1 MPSLTFQSLRRA
13 LVLFPLVLWW
23 LLPLAAKTETLTN
36 FAQVRALSQED
47 ADKKIPVQLDAI
59 VLGADPA
66 IPWNLFLHDGTAGCY
81 VQLVPGMNAPNFSPG
96 TKLRLNGISQ
106 PLGYYPSVT
115 QARVK
120 VIGKGEIPAP
130 VRLVADQ
137 IFSPELDSA
146 WVEVPA
152 RVVGYETGDKRF
164 TLDLQ
169 VYGSVFKAELPLQNG
184 AEAQAAALMQR
195 PVRVRGILGT
205 IFNRQRQMTD
215 RHFFVPSFASVIP
228 TLPPA
233 SDQADPLIKVAQILT
248 GGFGPQDHIRVRGV
262 VTQADAKGF
271 YLRDD
276 SASTLVYDG
285 QTKRFPPGT
294 QVEVTGF
301 GDVAPFRPILRATR
315 VVELAQTNPPPPV
328 LFNFTN
334 ADLPAM
340 QFELVT
346 LNADYLGRKEGR
358 LENIFQCR
366 AGQQIFEALLPKDNS
381 PPPDFTPGDKI
392 TLTGIC
398 ELTTT
403 HALPRVGWVDGFRLH
418 LAAAD
423 AVRVITPAP
432 WWNTQRLFVALA
444 VTSAVALLGLLG
456 TWMLRR
462 QVTKQMAIISD
473 SLRTEAVGK
482 ERDRMARE
490 LHDTLEQQL
499 SGVALQLDGLD
510 DAINTDPEAAAKIL
524 TLARRMLRYT
534 RLEARRSV
542 WDLRS
547 KVLEKQGLVAALQNM
562 AESTTGVKI
571 ELQVN
576 GEKEKLPAVVEFH
589 LFRIAQ
595 EALANAVK
603 HSHAS
608 VITIEL
614 EYGAEN
620 LRLIVRDN
628 GCGFD
633 LQATEK
639 IPGPHFG
646 LMGMR
651 ERAAKMGGELNLET
665 APQKGC
671 CLSVTVPK
679 TLKEL

>member
-1 MPSLTFQSLRRA
+1 VRWV
-13 LVLFPLVLWW
+13 LVLCPLVFWW
-23 LLPLAAKTETLTN
+23 LLPLAAKSQTLTN

-47 ADKKIPVQLDAI
+47 ADKKLPVRLDAI

-66 IPWNLFLHDGTAGCY
+66 SPWNLFLHDGSAGCY
-81 VQLVPGMNAPNFSPG
+81 VQLVPGTNTPNFPPG

-120 VIGKGEIPAP
+120 IIGQGEIPAP

-164 TLDLQ
+164 TLDFQ
-169 VYGSVFKAELPLQNG
+169 VYGSLFKAELPLQNG
-184 AEAQAAALMQR
+184 VEEKAAALMQR

-215 RHFFVPSFASVIP
+215 RHFFVPSFASIIP

-276 SASTLVYDG
+276 SASTLVYNG
-285 QTKRFPPGT
+285 QTKRFPPDA

-315 VVELAQTNPPPPV
+315 VVELAQTNPPVPV
-328 LFNFTN
+328 PFNFTN
-334 ADLPAM
+334 ADLPVM

-346 LNADYLGRKEGR
+346 LQADYLGRNHGR
-358 LENIFQCR
+358 LENILQCR
-366 AGQQIFEALLPKDNS
+366 AGSQIFEALLPKDNS
-381 PPPDFTPGDKI
+381 LPDFTPDDKI
-392 TLTGIC
+392 SLTGIC

-418 LAAAD
+418 LADSD
-423 AVRVITPAP
+423 AVRLIAPAP

-510 DAINTDPEAAAKIL
+510 DAIKANPGAAAKIL

-576 GEKEKLPAVVEFH
+576 GEKVKLPAAVEFH

-603 HSHAS
+603 HSRAS
-608 VITIEL
+608 AITIEL

-620 LRLIVRDN
+620 FRLTVRDN

-633 LQATEK
+633 LQTTEK
-639 IPGPHFG
+639 ILGSHFG

-651 ERAAKMGGELNLET
+651 ERAAKMGGELNLQT

>member
-1 MPSLTFQSLRRA
+1 MSSLTFQPVRWVR
-13 LVLFPLVLWW
+13 VLCPLVFWW
-23 LLPLAAKTETLTN
+23 LLPLAAKSETLTN
-36 FAQVRALSQED
+36 FAQVRALSQEE
-47 ADKKIPVQLDAI
+47 AKQHIPVRLDAI
-59 VLGADPA
+59 VLGADPS
-66 IPWNLFLHDGTAGCY
+66 IPWNFFLHDGTAGCY
-81 VQLVPGMNAPNFSPG
+81 VQLLPGTNTPYFSPG

-106 PLGYYPSVT
+106 SLGYYPSVT
-115 QARVK
+115 RAQVE

-130 VRLVADQ
+130 VRLLADQ
-137 IFSPELDSA
+137 IFSPEMDSA

-164 TLDLQ
+164 TLDIQ
-169 VYGSVFKAELPLQNG
+169 VYGSVFKAELSLQNG
-184 AEAQAAALMQR
+184 AEDQAAALMQR
-195 PVRVRGILGT
+195 PVRLRGILGT
-205 IFNRQRQMTD
+205 IFNRQWQMTD
-215 RHFFVPSFASVIP
+215 RHFFVPSFASIVP

-233 SDQADPLIKVAQILT
+233 GDQADPLIKVAQILT
-248 GGFGPQDHIRVRGV
+248 DGIGPQTRIRVRGE
-262 VTQADAKGF
+262 VTQPDAKGF
-271 YLRDD
+271 YLRDG
-276 SASTLVYDG
+276 SGSTLVYDG
-285 QTKRFPPGT
+285 QTKRFARGAL
-294 QVEVTGF
+294 VEVTGF

-315 VVELAQTNPPPPV
+315 VVELAQTNPPVPV
-328 LFNFTN
+328 PFNFTN
-334 ADLPAM
+334 ADLPVM
-340 QFELVT
+340 QFELVA
-346 LNADYLGRKEGR
+346 LMADYLGRNDGR
-358 LENIFQCR
+358 LENILQCR
-366 AGQQIFEALLPKDNS
+366 AGSQIFEALLPKDNS
-381 PPPDFTPGDKI
+381 LPDFTPGDKI
-392 TLTGIC
+392 SLTGIC

-403 HALPRVGWVDGFRLH
+403 HALPRISWVDGFRLH
-418 LAAAD
+418 LADSD
-423 AVRVITPAP
+423 AVHLITPAP

-462 QVTKQMAIISD
+462 QVNKQLAIISD

-510 DAINTDPEAAAKIL
+510 DAIKANPGTAAKIL
-524 TLARRMLRYT
+524 TLARHMLRYT

-571 ELQVN
+571 ELQVQ
-576 GEKEKLPAVVEFH
+576 GEKVKLPAAVEFH

-603 HSHAS
+603 HSRAS

-614 EYGAEN
+614 EYGAESF
-620 LRLIVRDN
+620 RLTVRDN

-639 IPGPHFG
+639 IPGSHFG

-651 ERAAKMGGELNLET
+651 ERAAKMGGELNLQT

-679 TLKEL
+679 TLKAL

>member
-1 MPSLTFQSLRRA
+1 MSSLTFQPVRWVR
-13 LVLFPLVLWW
+13 VLCPLVFWW
-23 LLPLAAKTETLTN
+23 LLPLAAKSETLTN
-36 FAQVRALSQED
+36 FAQVRALSQEE
-47 ADKKIPVQLDAI
+47 AKQHIPVRLDAI
-59 VLGADPA
+59 VLGADPS
-66 IPWNLFLHDGTAGCY
+66 IPWNFFLHDGTAGCY
-81 VQLVPGMNAPNFSPG
+81 VQLLPGTNTPYFSPG

-106 PLGYYPSVT
+106 SLGYYPSVT
-115 QARVK
+115 RAQVE

-130 VRLVADQ
+130 VRLLADQ
-137 IFSPELDSA
+137 IFSPEMDSA

-164 TLDLQ
+164 TLDIQ
-169 VYGSVFKAELPLQNG
+169 VYGSVFKAELSLQNG
-184 AEAQAAALMQR
+184 AEDQAAALMQR
-195 PVRVRGILGT
+195 PVRLRGILGT
-205 IFNRQRQMTD
+205 IFNRQWQMTD
-215 RHFFVPSFASVIP
+215 RHFFVPSFASIGP

-233 SDQADPLIKVAQILT
+233 GDQADPLIKVAQILT
-248 GGFGPQDHIRVRGV
+248 DGIGPQTRIRVRGE
-262 VTQADAKGF
+262 VTQPDAKGF
-271 YLRDD
+271 YLRDG
-276 SASTLVYDG
+276 SGSTLVYDG
-285 QTKRFPPGT
+285 QTKRFARGAL
-294 QVEVTGF
+294 VEVTGF

-315 VVELAQTNPPPPV
+315 VVELAQTNPPVPV
-328 LFNFTN
+328 PFNFTN
-334 ADLPAM
+334 ADLPVM
-340 QFELVT
+340 QFELVA
-346 LNADYLGRKEGR
+346 LMADYLGRNDGR
-358 LENIFQCR
+358 LENILQCR
-366 AGQQIFEALLPKDNS
+366 AGSQIFEALLPKDNS
-381 PPPDFTPGDKI
+381 LPDFTPGDKI
-392 TLTGIC
+392 SLTGIC

-403 HALPRVGWVDGFRLH
+403 HALPRISWVDGFRLH
-418 LAAAD
+418 LADSD
-423 AVRVITPAP
+423 AVHLITPAP

-462 QVTKQMAIISD
+462 QVNKQLAIISD

-510 DAINTDPEAAAKIL
+510 DAIKANPGTAAKIL
-524 TLARRMLRYT
+524 TLARHMLRYT

-571 ELQVN
+571 ELQVQ
-576 GEKEKLPAVVEFH
+576 GEKVKLPAAVEFH

-603 HSHAS
+603 HSRAS

-614 EYGAEN
+614 EYGAESF
-620 LRLIVRDN
+620 RLTVRDN

-639 IPGPHFG
+639 IPGSHFG

-651 ERAAKMGGELNLET
+651 ERAAKTGGELNLQT

-679 TLKEL
+679 TLKAL